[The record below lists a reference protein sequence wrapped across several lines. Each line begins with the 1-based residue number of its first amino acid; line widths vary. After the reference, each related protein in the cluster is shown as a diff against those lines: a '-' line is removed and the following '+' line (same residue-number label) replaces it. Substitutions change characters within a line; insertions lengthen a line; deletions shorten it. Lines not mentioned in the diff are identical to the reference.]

1 MIKSSNEYLTRC
13 FYIILMGIGFPIMR
27 YMSIQFE
34 TLNNNAIRFISG
46 GFFFCIICLLKYRNE
61 VVQVFKDY
69 KLLLFIFILSLFM
82 TGNMFFFINGLKY
95 TSALSGGIFGI
106 LSMPLGIMVASIFY
120 KDERIVVSN
129 KYFLFG
135 ALITIIGS
143 VFFVISGNNQRID
156 NVVYIGYLFLT
167 IAILI
172 QSIQNLLVKKIAISL
187 PAIVISALTASLSG
201 IMFLIWSV
209 RAGTIEQLYVV
220 PSSLLLALV
229 FAGIYGMLTGM
240 LMAFFIVKT
249 QGIVIFNMTQ
259 LLVPISTGIVGYFA
273 LGENVSV
280 LQSIGGAIVIIGC
293 VLAMKKRRV

>member
-1 MIKSSNEYLTRC
+1 
-13 FYIILMGIGFPIMR
+13 
-27 YMSIQFE
+27 
-34 TLNNNAIRFISG
+34 
-46 GFFFCIICLLKYRNE
+46 
-61 VVQVFKDY
+61 
-69 KLLLFIFILSLFM
+69 
-82 TGNMFFFINGLKY
+82 MFFFINGLKY